1 MSDCGQILPGEKI
14 GEKQPG
20 AKLKKDNKMYKILT
34 FLFAFMVLLVSAS
47 DTISNDTAKI
57 TKIYKF
63 DIKEEIAP
71 PIWHLTEKAYEEAR
85 EGNFDLVLIHMNTY
99 GGMVNS
105 ADSIRTAILSSDIPT
120 YVLIDNNAASAGALI
135 SIACDSIYMVPGA
148 NIGAAT
154 VVNQTGEQMPD
165 KYQSYMRSMMRSTAE
180 ANGRDPEIA
189 QAMVDDRISVPG
201 VIDSG
206 MVLTFTTS
214 EAIEHGFCEGEV
226 ENIEELLTRAG
237 IEDYEIYNQKLTAGD
252 SIIRFLINP
261 MVSGILIMLIVGGL
275 YFELQS
281 PGIGF
286 PLAAAILGAILY
298 FAPLYIE
305 GLVENWE
312 IVIFFVG
319 VVLLAV
325 ELFVVPGFGF
335 FGVTGIVLIF
345 VSLALAMVGND
356 GFNFTLP
363 DVTAI
368 IHALILVS
376 FSSLLGLIGSYY
388 LSKKLFSTRS
398 MLNLSLATTQQRSEG
413 FGIDIE
419 AYKKVIGDNG
429 IAHTD
434 LRPSGKI
441 KVEDEYF
448 DAVSVSGFVEKG
460 CSVKILGYENAQLMV
475 KKEQSA

>member
-1 MSDCGQILPGEKI
+1 
-14 GEKQPG
+14 
-20 AKLKKDNKMYKILT
+20 
-34 FLFAFMVLLVSAS
+34 MVLSVYAN
-47 DTISNDTAKI
+47 DTISTDTMKT
-57 TKIYKF
+57 TKVYKF

-71 PIWHLTEKAYEEAR
+71 PIWHLTQKAYEEAE
-85 EGNFDLVLIHMNTY
+85 EGDFDLVLIHMNTY
-99 GGMVNS
+99 GGMVDA
-105 ADSIRTAILSSDIPT
+105 ADSIRTLILNSEIPT

-180 ANGRDPEIA
+180 ANDRDPEIA
-189 QAMVDDRISVPG
+189 QAMVDDRIAIPG

-214 EAIEHGFCEGEV
+214 EAIENGFCEGEV
-226 ENIEELLTRAG
+226 EGIDELLTRAG
-237 IEDYEIYNQKLTAGD
+237 VEKYEIYRQKLTASD
-252 SIIRFLINP
+252 SIIRFLVNP
-261 MVSGILIMLIVGGL
+261 MVSGVLIMLIVGGL

-319 VVLLAV
+319 VILLAV

-335 FGVTGIVLIF
+335 FGISGIVLIF
-345 VSLALAMVGND
+345 VSLALAMVAND

-368 IHALILVS
+368 IHALIVVS
-376 FSSLLGLIGSYY
+376 FSSLIGLIGSYY
-388 LSKKLFSTRS
+388 LSKKLFSTNS
-398 MLNLSLATTQQRSEG
+398 MLNFSLATTQQRSEG
-413 FGIDIE
+413 FGIDMDT
-419 AYKKVIGDNG
+419 YKDVIGELG
-429 IAHTD
+429 TAHTD

-441 KVEDEYF
+441 KIEDQYF
-448 DAVSVSGFVEKG
+448 DAVSVSGFIEKG
-460 CSVKILGYENAQLMV
+460 SQVKVLGYENAQLMV
-475 KKEQSA
+475 KKEMDA